1 MELVS
6 IIQEDFN
13 NLERG
18 GNNDEDSVM
27 SRIAA
32 RDLSDP
38 DLLAE
43 LENEDSDLLEETFFE
58 I

>member
-18 GNNDEDSVM
+18 GNNEEDSVM

-32 RDLSDP
+32 RDLSDL

-43 LENEDSDLLEETFFE
+43 SENEDSDLLEETFLE

>member
-13 NLERG
+13 NLERS
-18 GNNDEDSVM
+18 GNNEEDSVM

-32 RDLSDP
+32 RDFSDLY
-38 DLLAE
+38 LLAE
-43 LENEDSDLLEETFFE
+43 SENEDSDLLEETF
-58 I
+58 